1 MPLTWFEPIFPYSLI
16 FDLSNYLLLS
26 LIFLLLFKLNII
38 KRNLLY
44 LSLIFLSTP
53 FLFNGFLFEWTYLP
67 DQSKYLGSAYTYRQN
82 PEYFFDG
89 SVNSYGKLKVSL
101 PSFFY
106 AFSPI
111 VSLETYKGISL
122 WNRTLFLLTWI
133 YFIKK
138 NFLDEY
144 NSFIMLLSPSLIF
157 STSIALRENL
167 IILLMFW
174 FLYFYYNRNKLSVII
189 VIITLLLIK
198 FQSVLTIFLFLIL
211 NFLIQENK
219 IKIKLTIFSLISAI
233 IIFIIFS
240 EELLEIINYYR
251 VGFFY
256 EEFGGYISNS
266 ARMNY
271 QFFEIKPNL
280 ASIKIIFDNFA
291 FFSITPFLKGKINIF
306 TFIIFLEILII
317 ISYLFIRIKEE
328 KKIYLN
334 ILLKWSIILFLS
346 YLFYSI
352 FIFNDGTIIR
362 YKVPIFFFIIF
373 GYFANIKNLK
383 SK

>member
-1 MPLTWFEPIFPYSLI
+1 
-16 FDLSNYLLLS
+16 
-26 LIFLLLFKLNII
+26 
-38 KRNLLY
+38 
-44 LSLIFLSTP
+44 
-53 FLFNGFLFEWTYLP
+53 
-67 DQSKYLGSAYTYRQN
+67 
-82 PEYFFDG
+82 
-89 SVNSYGKLKVSL
+89 
-101 PSFFY
+101 
-106 AFSPI
+106 
-111 VSLETYKGISL
+111 
-122 WNRTLFLLTWI
+122 
-133 YFIKK
+133 
-138 NFLDEY
+138 
-144 NSFIMLLSPSLIF
+144 
-157 STSIALRENL
+157 
-167 IILLMFW
+167 
-174 FLYFYYNRNKLSVII
+174 
-189 VIITLLLIK
+189 
-198 FQSVLTIFLFLIL
+198 
-211 NFLIQENK
+211 
-219 IKIKLTIFSLISAI
+219 
-233 IIFIIFS
+233 
-240 EELLEIINYYR
+240 
-251 VGFFY
+251 
-256 EEFGGYISNS
+256 
-266 ARMNY
+266 MNY